1 MSRRAAR
8 ALRPARLCVTE
19 IEVWARAPVVQL
31 AGYECALGPFASFGP
46 LAVFIFAIPRLATV
60 VSPRSS

>member
-1 MSRRAAR
+1 
-8 ALRPARLCVTE
+8 VTE